1 MAHRTSAA
9 MIQKSQ
15 MSYPPTENVSQR
27 PKTIVPTAPTPSRWC
42 PTLTTGAMRIV
53 PSGVSVFRTAT
64 ISTQNTTMPATYA
77 NALSTCSARIQSS
90 NVTPADPMT
99 RSARFET

>member
-1 MAHRTSAA
+1 M
-9 MIQKSQ
+9 
-15 MSYPPTENVSQR
+15 PN
-27 PKTIVPTAPTPSRWC
+27 TIVPAAPTPVPIV

-64 ISTQNTTMPATYA
+64 MSTQKTTMPATYA
-77 NALSTCSARIQSS
+77 NALRRWSARIQSS
-90 NVTPADPMT
+90 KDTPADPMT